1 VDFYL
6 GCGRRKLVCGRL
18 QSAQGTQNMTW
29 DQVLYNVIAPVG
41 MALVLG
47 IGGILAAKIVAR
59 QVGKD

>member
-1 VDFYL
+1 
-6 GCGRRKLVCGRL
+6 
-18 QSAQGTQNMTW
+18 MTW